1 MKYFKDITTPEEIKK
16 QFRALSIKLHPD
28 RPTGNAEEFKA
39 MMTEYNN
46 IMRNFEQ
53 VKERAEA
60 EAEARRQAEEYA
72 KAEAKRKAEEEE
84 AARKAAEA
92 MRPVIAQWSAIL
104 ERVPEKKRYSKP
116 SAAYSAAVKRN
127 IKAVFAKYF
136 PGVKVS
142 VTLTNKA
149 WSEKAQITWTDGPTV
164 EDVEKVAEFRH
175 FVSSEHVCDPYADYG
190 DDVEITYN
198 KAWRE
203 AFGEIEAQRFE
214 FVRDFSEF
222 GKAEVLEKIREILP
236 QFVGVDDRK
245 GEAIVSESDTYNLI
259 EFFGFL
265 YKYNGLYKDLSN
277 EERETANRFDCDH
290 MTHRRECFHLES
302 SNYYGGETPI
312 NDVIKLFR
320 SYYTVSATAS
330 QKAKEEADTPKF
342 APVHNATF
350 KAVVKALGGNSFASS
365 NDGQEWSQR
374 KPITPTEAAEL
385 LAKGVRVDLV
395 KAWENYGNNTCIS
408 GVNAGGRKT
417 QEKRAAKFAAVGFTA
432 PIIGQYKDVYFTAVS
447 AEVLAELR
455 KDAESVEEQRKAWEA
470 AQREGKTAR
479 KATAEPKAKAETA
492 ESDSTDSTK
501 APAEGLELV
510 EIAGGVAVVGDGR
523 VTFRNRKQI
532 KAHGATWNK
541 AAQQWQA
548 TDAEAVA
555 RLREW
560 FGMAEPKAEEPKAE
574 EPKAEEQAAQGEH
587 THTTASEQEQ
597 PEEPKEQPE
606 QPTAEEVERVTRFAA
621 LLADVIRT
629 FEEVATAAQREAQR
643 AKETAT
649 KQAEAE
655 QLRADIAKMSA
666 QVAAMS
672 EQLRTMAERLATIEA
687 EANADSH
694 TDSTTADNTADNE
707 PQPENVAQERPER
720 GEGKPDPLGMLRAA
734 AEDVARLTAANDHT
748 AALLARLYVLAAVG
762 LRVRSLIQRAKAI
775 EAAQQ
780 RGHLTP
786 DEVSDRQRISQDT
799 ERRAALFLTPEE
811 FRALYG
817 YDPKTDSKAA

>member
-1 MKYFKDITTPEEIKK
+1 MKYFKNITTPEELKK

-53 VKERAEA
+53 AKERAQA
-60 EAEARRQAEEYA
+60 EAETRRQAEEYA
-72 KAEAKRKAEEEE
+72 QAEAKRKAEEEE

-92 MRPVIAQWSAIL
+92 MRPVIAKWSAIL

-116 SAAYSAAVKRN
+116 TAAYSAAVKRN

-142 VTLTNKA
+142 VTLNNKA

-236 QFVGVDDRK
+236 QFVGVDDRRGTAK
-245 GEAIVSESDTYNLI
+245 VSESDTYKLV
-259 EFFGFL
+259 ELFGFL
-265 YKYNGLYKDLSN
+265 YKYNGMYKDLSD
-277 EERETANRFDCDH
+277 EEREAANRFDCDH

-320 SYYTVSATAS
+320 SYYTVSASAS
-330 QKAKEEADTPKF
+330 QKAKEEADAPKF
-342 APVHNATF
+342 APVHNATY
-350 KAVVKALGGNSFASS
+350 KAVVKALGGNFFAAS

-395 KAWENYGNNTCIS
+395 KAWESYDNSTCIS

-479 KATAEPKAKAETA
+479 KATAKPKAKAETA
-492 ESDSTDSTK
+492 ESDNTE

-510 EIAGGVAVVGDGR
+510 EIPGGVAVVGGYYD
-523 VTFRNRKQI
+523 TLRNRKAI
-532 KAHGATWNK
+532 KAHGARWNK
-541 AAQQWQA
+541 EAKQWQA
-548 TDAEAVA
+548 TEPEAVA

-560 FGMAEPKAEEPKAE
+560 FGVAEPKAE

-587 THTTASEQEQ
+587 THSTASEQEQ
-597 PEEPKEQPE
+597 PKEPKE

-666 QVAAMS
+666 QVAKMTEA
-672 EQLRTMAERLATIEA
+672 LRMMAERLDEID
-687 EANADSH
+687 ADNDTSNNG
-694 TDSTTADNTADNE
+694 TTADNET
-707 PQPENVAQERPER
+707 QPENEDQERPER

-786 DEVSDRQRISQDT
+786 DEVSDRQRISQET
-799 ERRAALFLTPEE
+799 ERRAALLLTPEE
-811 FRALYG
+811 FRTLYG
-817 YDPKTDSKAA
+817 YDPKTDRKAA

>member
-1 MKYFKDITTPEEIKK
+1 MKYFKDITTPEELKK

-39 MMTEYNN
+39 MMAEYNN

-53 VKERAEA
+53 AKERAEA

-116 SAAYSAAVKRN
+116 TAAYSAAVKRN
-127 IKAVFAKYF
+127 IKAVFVKYF

-142 VTLTNKA
+142 VTLTNKT
-149 WSEKAQITWTDGPTV
+149 WSEKAQISWTDGPTV
-164 EDVEKVAEFRH
+164 EDVEKVPEFRH
-175 FVSSEHVCDPYADYG
+175 FVSTEHVCDPYADYG

-203 AFGEIEAQRFE
+203 AFGEIEAQHFE

-222 GKAEVLEKIREILP
+222 GRAEVLEKIREILP
-236 QFVGVDDRK
+236 QFVGVDDRRGTAK
-245 GEAIVSESDTYNLI
+245 VSEQDTAALVD
-259 EFFGFL
+259 FFGFV
-265 YKYNGLYKDLSN
+265 YKYNGHYKDLSE
-277 EERETANRFDCDH
+277 EEREKAVAFDCDH
-290 MTHRRECFHLES
+290 LHARRECEILKS
-302 SNYYGGETPI
+302 SNYCGGETPI

-320 SYYTVSATAS
+320 QYYTVSASAS
-330 QKAKEEADTPKF
+330 QKAREEADAPKF
-342 APVHNATF
+342 APVHNATY
-350 KAVVKALGGNSFASS
+350 KAIVKALGGNFFAAS

-395 KAWENYGNNTCIS
+395 KAWESYDNTTCIS
-408 GVNAGGRKT
+408 GVYAGGRKT

-432 PIIGQYKDVYFTAVS
+432 PIIGQYKNVYFTAVS

-479 KATAEPKAKAETA
+479 KAKAEPKAKTETA
-492 ESDSTDSTK
+492 DTDSTE

-510 EIAGGVAVVGDGR
+510 EIPGGVAVVGGYYD
-523 VTFRNRKQI
+523 TLRNRKAI
-532 KAHGATWNK
+532 KAHGARWNK
-541 AAQQWQA
+541 EAKQWQA
-548 TDAEAVA
+548 TETEAVA

-560 FGMAEPKAEEPKAE
+560 FGMAEPKA
-574 EPKAEEQAAQGEH
+574 
-587 THTTASEQEQ
+587 
-597 PEEPKEQPE
+597 EEPKEQPE
-606 QPTAEEVERVTRFAA
+606 QPTAEEVERVTRFAS

-629 FEEVATAAQREAQR
+629 WKVIATVTQKEAQR

-649 KQAEAE
+649 KQAEAD

-666 QVAAMS
+666 QVAKMA
-672 EQLRTMAERLATIEA
+672 EALRMMAERLDEI
-687 EANADSH
+687 D
-694 TDSTTADNTADNE
+694 ADNDTSGNGTTADNE
-707 PQPENVAQERPER
+707 PQPEAEAQERPER
-720 GEGKPDPLGMLRAA
+720 GEGKPDPLDMLRAA
-734 AEDVARLTAANDHT
+734 AEDVARLTADNDHT

-762 LRVRSLIQRAKAI
+762 LRVRSLTQRAKAI

-786 DEVSDRQRISQDT
+786 DEIADRQRISQDA

-811 FRALYG
+811 FRTLYG
-817 YDPKTDSKAA
+817 YDPKTDSRAA

>member
-1 MKYFKDITTPEEIKK
+1 MKYFNNITSPEEIKK

-39 MMTEYNN
+39 MMAEYNN

-53 VKERAEA
+53 AKERAQA

-72 KAEAKRKAEEEE
+72 KAEA
-84 AARKAAEA
+84 
-92 MRPVIAQWSAIL
+92 
-104 ERVPEKKRYSKP
+104 
-116 SAAYSAAVKRN
+116 
-127 IKAVFAKYF
+127 
-136 PGVKVS
+136 
-142 VTLTNKA
+142 
-149 WSEKAQITWTDGPTV
+149 
-164 EDVEKVAEFRH
+164 
-175 FVSSEHVCDPYADYG
+175 
-190 DDVEITYN
+190 
-198 KAWRE
+198 WRE
-203 AFGEIEAQRFE
+203 AFGEVNAQRFT
-214 FVRDFSEF
+214 FTRDFSEL
-222 GKAEVLEKIREILP
+222 GKAEVLGKIREILP
-236 QFVGVDDRK
+236 QFADVDAQSGTAQMSADDCVTLGR
-245 GEAIVSESDTYNLI
+245 
-259 EFFGFL
+259 FFGFFYD
-265 YKYNGLYKDLSN
+265 YKGRKYADLSE
-277 EERETANRFDCDH
+277 EERAAAVDYECKH
-290 MTHRRECFHLES
+290 MEQQRACGHFES
-302 SNYYGGETPI
+302 KNYYGGATPLRCLV
-312 NDVIKLFR
+312 DFFR
-320 SYYTVSATAS
+320 TYYHISDATT
-330 QKAKEEADTPKF
+330 KAAQEAANAPKFTPK
-342 APVHNATF
+342 HNATY
-350 KAVVKALGGNSFASS
+350 KAIIKALCGNFFAAS
-365 NDGQEWSQR
+365 NDGQEWSER

-395 KAWENYGNNTCIS
+395 KTWDSYDNSKCIS

-479 KATAEPKAKAETA
+479 KPKAEPKAKAETA

-574 EPKAEEQAAQGEH
+574 GKPPRVS

-597 PEEPKEQPE
+597 PENPKEQPE

-687 EANADSH
+687 EANDDSH
-694 TDSTTADNTADNE
+694 TDEQPTADKTTDNE
-707 PQPENVAQERPER
+707 PQPEAQERPER

-734 AEDVARLTAANDHT
+734 AEDVARLTEANEHT

-762 LRVRSLIQRAKAI
+762 LRVRHLIQRAKAI

-786 DEVSDRQRISQDT
+786 DEIADRQRISQEA
-799 ERRAALFLTPEE
+799 ERRAALLLTAEE
-811 FRALYG
+811 FRTLYG
-817 YDPKTDSKAA
+817 YDPKTDRKAA

>member
-1 MKYFKDITTPEEIKK
+1 MIMKYFKDITTPEELKK

-39 MMTEYNN
+39 MMAEYNN
-46 IMRNFEQ
+46 IMRNFEHA
-53 VKERAEA
+53 KERAQA

-116 SAAYSAAVKRN
+116 TAAYSAAVKRN

-236 QFVGVDDRK
+236 QFVGVDDRRGTAK
-245 GEAIVSESDTYNLI
+245 VSESDTYKLV

-265 YKYNGLYKDLSN
+265 YKYNGLYKDLSD
-277 EERETANRFDCDH
+277 EEREAANRFDCDH

-320 SYYTVSATAS
+320 QYYTVSASAS
-330 QKAKEEADTPKF
+330 QKAKEEADAPKF
-342 APVHNATF
+342 APVHNATY
-350 KAVVKALGGNSFASS
+350 KAIVKALGGNFFAAS

-395 KAWENYGNNTCIS
+395 KAWENYDSNTCIS

-417 QEKRAAKFAAVGFTA
+417 QAKRAAKFAAVGFTA

-470 AQREGKTAR
+470 AQREDKTAR
-479 KATAEPKAKAETA
+479 KPKAEPKAKAEAA
-492 ESDSTDSTK
+492 ESDSTE

-510 EIAGGVAVVGDGR
+510 EIPGGVAVVGDGR

-560 FGMAEPKAEEPKAE
+560 FGMNEPKAE

-587 THTTASEQEQ
+587 THTTETEQTEQ
-597 PEEPKEQPE
+597 PKEQTE
-606 QPTAEEVERVTRFAA
+606 QPTAEEVERVARFAA

-629 FEEVATAAQREAQR
+629 FEEVATAAKKEAQR

-655 QLRADIAKMSA
+655 QLRADIAKTSA
-666 QVAAMS
+666 QVAKMTEA
-672 EQLRTMAERLATIEA
+672 LRMMAERLDEI
-687 EANADSH
+687 D
-694 TDSTTADNTADNE
+694 ADNDTSNNGTTADNE
-707 PQPENVAQERPER
+707 PQPETEAQERPER

-762 LRVRSLIQRAKAI
+762 LRVRSLIQRAKTI

-786 DEVSDRQRISQDT
+786 DEIADRQRISQDT

-811 FRALYG
+811 FRTLYG
-817 YDPKTDSKAA
+817 YDPKTDSRAA

>member
-1 MKYFKDITTPEEIKK
+1 MKYFKDITTPEELKK

-39 MMTEYNN
+39 MMAEYNN
-46 IMRNFEQ
+46 IMHNFEQ
-53 VKERAEA
+53 AKERAQA

-116 SAAYSAAVKRN
+116 TAAYSAAVKRN

-142 VTLTNKA
+142 VNLTNKA

-175 FVSSEHVCDPYADYG
+175 FVSTEHVCDPYADYG

-236 QFVGVDDRK
+236 QFADADDRRGSAK
-245 GEAIVSESDTYNLI
+245 VSEQDTAALVD
-259 EFFGFL
+259 FFGFV
-265 YKYNGLYKDLSN
+265 YKYNGHYKDLSE
-277 EERETANRFDCDH
+277 EEREKAVAFDCDH
-290 MTHRRECFHLES
+290 LHARRECEILKS

-320 SYYTVSATAS
+320 SYYTVSASAS
-330 QKAKEEADTPKF
+330 QKAKEEADAPKF
-342 APVHNATF
+342 APVHNATY
-350 KAVVKALGGNSFASS
+350 KAVVKALGGNFFAAS

-395 KAWENYGNNTCIS
+395 KAWESYDNNTCIS

-417 QEKRAAKFAAVGFTA
+417 QEKRAAKFAAVGFTVQ
-432 PIIGQYKDVYFTAVS
+432 ITGIYKGVQFVAVS

-455 KDAESVEEQRKAWEA
+455 KDAESVEAQRKAWEA
-470 AQREGKTAR
+470 EQQEGKTAR
-479 KATAEPKAKAETA
+479 KAKAEPKAEAKAETA
-492 ESDSTDSTK
+492 DTDNTE

-510 EIAGGVAVVGDGR
+510 EIPGGVAVVGDGR

-532 KAHGATWNK
+532 KAHGAIWNK

-548 TDAEAVA
+548 TEPEAVA
-555 RLREW
+555 RLRKW
-560 FGMAEPKAEEPKAE
+560 FGMEEPKAE
-574 EPKAEEQAAQGEH
+574 KQH
-587 THTTASEQEQ
+587 THTTASDSNEQQ
-597 PEEPKEQPE
+597 EQPE
-606 QPTAEEVERVTRFAA
+606 QPTAEEVEHVARFAA
-621 LLADVIRT
+621 LLADVVAM
-629 FEEVATAAQREAQR
+629 FEQIATAAQREAQR

-649 KQAEAE
+649 RQAEAE
-655 QLRADIAKMSA
+655 QLRADIANISA

-672 EQLRTMAERLATIEA
+672 ERLRTMSERLATIEA
-687 EANADSH
+687 EANTDSH
-694 TDSTTADNTADNE
+694 TDSHADSTTADSE
-707 PQPENVAQERPER
+707 PQPEAEAQERPER
-720 GEGKPDPLGMLRAA
+720 GEGKPDPLDMLRAA
-734 AEDVARLTAANDHT
+734 AEDVARLTEANDHT

-762 LRVRSLIQRAKAI
+762 LRVRPLIERAKAI

-786 DEVSDRQRISQDT
+786 DEVSDRQRISQET
-799 ERRAALFLTPEE
+799 ERRAALLLTPEE
-811 FRALYG
+811 FRTLYG
-817 YDPKTDSKAA
+817 YDPKADSKAA

>member
-1 MKYFKDITTPEEIKK
+1 MKYFKDITTPEELKK

-39 MMTEYNN
+39 MMAEYNN
-46 IMRNFEQ
+46 IRRNFEQ
-53 VKERAEA
+53 AKERAEA

-116 SAAYSAAVKRN
+116 TAAYSAAVKRN

-149 WSEKAQITWTDGPTV
+149 WGEKAQITWTDGPTV

-236 QFVGVDDRK
+236 QFVGVDDHK
-245 GEAIVSESDTYNLI
+245 GTAKVSEQDTAALVD
-259 EFFGFL
+259 FFGFV
-265 YKYNGLYKDLSN
+265 YKYNGHYKDLSE
-277 EERETANRFDCDH
+277 EEREKAVAFDCNH
-290 MTHRRECFHLES
+290 LHARRECEILKS
-302 SNYYGGETPI
+302 SNYCGGETPI

-320 SYYTVSATAS
+320 SYYTVSASAS
-330 QKAKEEADTPKF
+330 QKAKEDAPKF
-342 APVHNATF
+342 APVHNATY
-350 KAVVKALGGNSFASS
+350 KAIVKALGGNFFAAS

-385 LAKGVRVDLV
+385 LVNGVRVDLV
-395 KAWENYGNNTCIS
+395 KAWKSYDNSTCIS

-479 KATAEPKAKAETA
+479 KAKAEPKAKAETA
-492 ESDSTDSTK
+492 DTDSTE

-510 EIAGGVAVVGDGR
+510 EIPGGVAVVGGYYD
-523 VTFRNRKQI
+523 TLRNRKAI
-532 KAHGATWNK
+532 KAHGARWNK
-541 AAQQWQA
+541 EAKQWQA
-548 TDAEAVA
+548 TAPEAVA

-560 FGMAEPKAEEPKAE
+560 FGVAEPE
-574 EPKAEEQAAQGEH
+574 AEEQEQH
-587 THTTASEQEQ
+587 THTTASEQ
-597 PEEPKEQPE
+597 EQPE

-621 LLADVIRT
+621 LLADIISA
-629 FEEVATAAQREAQR
+629 FEEVATAAQKEAQR

-655 QLRADIAKMSA
+655 QLRADIANMAA
-666 QVAAMS
+666 QVAKMTEA
-672 EQLRTMAERLATIEA
+672 LRMMAERLDEIDADNDTSDNGTI
-687 EANADSH
+687 ADS
-694 TDSTTADNTADNE
+694 E
-707 PQPENVAQERPER
+707 PQPETEAQERPER
-720 GEGKPDPLGMLRAA
+720 AEGKPDPLGMLRAA

-762 LRVRSLIQRAKAI
+762 LRVRPLIQRAKAI

-786 DEVSDRQRISQDT
+786 DEAADRQRISQEA

-811 FRALYG
+811 FRTLYG
-817 YDPKTDSKAA
+817 YDPKTDRKAA

>member
-39 MMTEYNN
+39 MMAEYNN
-46 IMRNFEQ
+46 IMRNFEHA
-53 VKERAEA
+53 KERAEA

-92 MRPVIAQWSAIL
+92 MRPVIAKWSAIL
-104 ERVPEKKRYSKP
+104 ERVPEKQRYSKP
-116 SAAYSAAVKRN
+116 TAAYSAAVKRN

-149 WSEKAQITWTDGPTV
+149 WSEKAQITWIDGPTV

-190 DDVEITYN
+190 YDVEITYN

-236 QFVGVDDRK
+236 QFVDVDDRRGTAK
-245 GEAIVSESDTYNLI
+245 VSESDTYKLV

-265 YKYNGLYKDLSN
+265 YNNGMYKDLSD
-277 EERETANRFDCDH
+277 EEREAANRFDCDH

-312 NDVIKLFR
+312 NNVIKLFR
-320 SYYTVSATAS
+320 QYYTVSASAS
-330 QKAKEEADTPKF
+330 QKAKEEADAPKF
-342 APVHNATF
+342 APEHNATY
-350 KAVVKALGGNSFASS
+350 KAVVKALGGNFFASS
-365 NDGQEWSQR
+365 NDGQEWSER

-395 KAWENYGNNTCIS
+395 KAWENYDNSTCIS

-479 KATAEPKAKAETA
+479 KPKAEPKAKAETA
-492 ESDSTDSTK
+492 ESDSTDSTN

-574 EPKAEEQAAQGEH
+574 EQAAQGEH

-629 FEEVATAAQREAQR
+629 FEEVATTAQREAQR

-687 EANADSH
+687 EANAESH
-694 TDSTTADNTADNE
+694 TDTQTANNADNE
-707 PQPENVAQERPER
+707 LQPEKEAQERPER

-762 LRVRSLIQRAKAI
+762 LRVRPLIQRAKAI

-786 DEVSDRQRISQDT
+786 DEIADRQRISQEA
-799 ERRAALFLTPEE
+799 ERRAALLLTAEE
-811 FRALYG
+811 FRTLYG
-817 YDPKTDSKAA
+817 YDPKIDRKAA

>member
-1 MKYFKDITTPEEIKK
+1 MIMKYFKDITTPEEIKK

-39 MMTEYNN
+39 MMAEYNN

-53 VKERAEA
+53 AKERAEA
-60 EAEARRQAEEYA
+60 EAETRRQAEEYA

-92 MRPVIAQWSAIL
+92 MRPVIAEWSAIL
-104 ERVPEKKRYSKP
+104 ERVPEKQRYSKP
-116 SAAYSAAVKRN
+116 TAAYSAAVKRN

-236 QFVGVDDRK
+236 QFVGVDDRRGTAK
-245 GEAIVSESDTYNLI
+245 VSEQDTAALVD
-259 EFFGFL
+259 FFGFV
-265 YKYNGLYKDLSN
+265 YKYNGHYKDLSE
-277 EERETANRFDCDH
+277 EEREKAVAFDCDH
-290 MTHRRECFHLES
+290 LHARRECEILKS
-302 SNYYGGETPI
+302 SNYCGGETPI

-320 SYYTVSATAS
+320 SYYTVSASAS
-330 QKAKEEADTPKF
+330 QKAKEEADAPKF
-342 APVHNATF
+342 APVHNATY
-350 KAVVKALGGNSFASS
+350 KAIVKALGGNFFAAS

-395 KAWENYGNNTCIS
+395 KVWEGYDNCTCIS

-432 PIIGQYKDVYFTAVS
+432 PIIGQYHAVYFIAVS

-479 KATAEPKAKAETA
+479 KAKAEPKAKAEA
-492 ESDSTDSTK
+492 TDTTDNTE

-510 EIAGGVAVVGDGR
+510 EIPGGVAVVGGYYD
-523 VTFRNRKQI
+523 TLRNRKAI
-532 KAHGATWNK
+532 KAHGARWNK
-541 AAQQWQA
+541 EAKQWQA
-548 TDAEAVA
+548 TEPEAVA

-560 FGMAEPKAEEPKAE
+560 FGVAEPE
-574 EPKAEEQAAQGEH
+574 AEEQAAQGEH

-606 QPTAEEVERVTRFAA
+606 QPTAEDVERVTRFAA
-621 LLADVIRT
+621 LLADVVAM
-629 FEEVATAAQREAQR
+629 FEQIATAAQKEAQR
-643 AKETAT
+643 AKKTAT
-649 KQAEAE
+649 KQAEAD

-672 EQLRTMAERLATIEA
+672 EQLRTMSERLATIEA
-687 EANADSH
+687 EANAESY
-694 TDSTTADNTADNE
+694 TDTQTADNANSE
-707 PQPENVAQERPER
+707 PQPETEAQERPER

-734 AEDVARLTAANDHT
+734 AEDVARLTEANDHT

-762 LRVRSLIQRAKAI
+762 LRVRPLIQRAKAI

-786 DEVSDRQRISQDT
+786 DEAADRQRISQEA
-799 ERRAALFLTPEE
+799 ERRAALLLTLEE
-811 FRALYG
+811 FRTLYG
-817 YDPKTDSKAA
+817 YDPKTDRKAA

>member
-1 MKYFKDITTPEEIKK
+1 MKYFNNITTPEELKK

-39 MMTEYNN
+39 MMAEYNN

-53 VKERAEA
+53 AKERAQV

-92 MRPVIAQWSAIL
+92 MRPVIAKWSAIL
-104 ERVPEKKRYSKP
+104 ERVPEKKRYCKP

-142 VTLTNKA
+142 VTLINKA

-190 DDVEITYN
+190 DDVEIKCN

-203 AFGEIEAQRFE
+203 AFGEIEARRFE

-236 QFVGVDDRK
+236 QFVGVDDRRGTAK
-245 GEAIVSESDTYNLI
+245 VSESDTYKLV
-259 EFFGFL
+259 ELFGFL
-265 YKYNGLYKDLSN
+265 YKYNGLYKDLSD
-277 EERETANRFDCDH
+277 EEREAANRFDCDH
-290 MTHRRECFHLES
+290 MTHRRECFLLES

-320 SYYTVSATAS
+320 SYYTVSASAS
-330 QKAKEEADTPKF
+330 QKAKEEADAPKF
-342 APVHNATF
+342 APVHNATY
-350 KAVVKALGGNSFASS
+350 KAIVKALGGNSFAAS

-385 LAKGVRVDLV
+385 LTKGVRVDLV
-395 KAWENYGNNTCIS
+395 KAWENCDNETCIS

-417 QEKRAAKFAAVGFTA
+417 QEKRAVKFATVGFTV
-432 PIIGQYKDVYFTAVS
+432 PITGQYKDVYFTAVS

-470 AQREGKTAR
+470 AQREGKTAS
-479 KATAEPKAKAETA
+479 KAKAEPKAKA
-492 ESDSTDSTK
+492 
-501 APAEGLELV
+501 AEGLELV
-510 EIAGGVAVVGDGR
+510 EIPGGVAVVGGYYD
-523 VTFRNRKQI
+523 TLRNRKAI
-532 KAHGATWNK
+532 KAHGARWNK
-541 AAQQWQA
+541 EAKQWQA
-548 TDAEAVA
+548 TEPEAVA

-560 FGMAEPKAEEPKAE
+560 FGMFEPEAEDQ
-574 EPKAEEQAAQGEH
+574 EQH

-597 PEEPKEQPE
+597 PEE
-606 QPTAEEVERVTRFAA
+606 PTAEEVERVTRFAA

-629 FEEVATAAQREAQR
+629 FEQIATAAQKEAQR

-666 QVAAMS
+666 QVAKMTEA
-672 EQLRTMAERLATIEA
+672 LRMMAERLDEID
-687 EANADSH
+687 ADNDTS
-694 TDSTTADNTADNE
+694 DNGTTADSE
-707 PQPENVAQERPER
+707 PHPEPEAQERPER
-720 GEGKPDPLGMLRAA
+720 GEDKPDPLGMLRAA

-786 DEVSDRQRISQDT
+786 DEIADRQRISQDT

-811 FRALYG
+811 FRTLYG
-817 YDPKTDSKAA
+817 YDPKTDSEAA

>member
-1 MKYFKDITTPEEIKK
+1 MKYFKDITTPEELKK

-39 MMTEYNN
+39 MMAEYNN
-46 IMRNFEQ
+46 IRRNFEQ
-53 VKERAEA
+53 AKERAEA

-92 MRPVIAQWSAIL
+92 MRPVIAEWSAIL
-104 ERVPEKKRYSKP
+104 ERVPEKQRYSKP
-116 SAAYSAAVKRN
+116 TAAYSAAVKRN

-175 FVSSEHVCDPYADYG
+175 FVSSKHVCDPYADYG

-236 QFVGVDDRK
+236 QFVGVDDRRGTAK
-245 GEAIVSESDTYNLI
+245 VSEQDTAALVD
-259 EFFGFL
+259 FFGFV
-265 YKYNGLYKDLSN
+265 YKYNGHYKDLSE
-277 EERETANRFDCDH
+277 EEREKAVAFDCDH
-290 MTHRRECFHLES
+290 LHARRECEILKS
-302 SNYYGGETPI
+302 SNYCGGETPI

-320 SYYTVSATAS
+320 QYYTVSASAS
-330 QKAKEEADTPKF
+330 QKAKEEADAPKF
-342 APVHNATF
+342 APVHNATY
-350 KAVVKALGGNSFASS
+350 KAIVKALGGNFFAAS

-385 LAKGVRVDLV
+385 LVNGVRVDLV
-395 KAWENYGNNTCIS
+395 KAWESYDNSTCIS

-479 KATAEPKAKAETA
+479 KAKAEPKAETA
-492 ESDSTDSTK
+492 DTDSTTE

-510 EIAGGVAVVGDGR
+510 EIPGGVAVVGGYYD
-523 VTFRNRKQI
+523 TLRNRKAI
-532 KAHGATWNK
+532 KAHGARWNK
-541 AAQQWQA
+541 EAKQWQA
-548 TDAEAVA
+548 TEPEAVA

-560 FGMAEPKAEEPKAE
+560 FGMAEPEAE

-606 QPTAEEVERVTRFAA
+606 QPTAEEVERVTRFVV
-621 LLADVIRT
+621 LLVDVIRT
-629 FEEVATAAQREAQR
+629 FEQIATAAQKEAQR

-666 QVAAMS
+666 QVAAMA
-672 EQLRTMAERLATIEA
+672 ERLRTMAERLATIEA

-694 TDSTTADNTADNE
+694 TDTDTQTADNADNE
-707 PQPENVAQERPER
+707 PQHEPEAQERPER
-720 GEGKPDPLGMLRAA
+720 GEGKPDPLDMLRAA

-762 LRVRSLIQRAKAI
+762 LRVRPLIQRAKAI

-811 FRALYG
+811 FRTLYG

>member
-1 MKYFKDITTPEEIKK
+1 MKYFKDITTPEELKK

-39 MMTEYNN
+39 MMAEYNN

-53 VKERAEA
+53 AKERAEA

-127 IKAVFAKYF
+127 IKAVFSKYF

-142 VTLTNKA
+142 VTLTNKT
-149 WSEKAQITWTDGPTV
+149 WSEKAKISWTDGPTV

-175 FVSSEHVCDPYADYG
+175 FVSTEHVCDPYADYG

-203 AFGEIEAQRFE
+203 AFGEIEAQHFE

-222 GKAEVLEKIREILP
+222 GRAEVLEKIREILP
-236 QFVGVDDRK
+236 QFVGVDDRRGTAK
-245 GEAIVSESDTYNLI
+245 VSEQDTAALVD
-259 EFFGFL
+259 FFGFV
-265 YKYNGLYKDLSN
+265 YKYNGHYKDLSE
-277 EERETANRFDCDH
+277 EEREKAVAFDCDH
-290 MTHRRECFHLES
+290 LHARRECEILKS
-302 SNYYGGETPI
+302 SNYCGGETPI

-320 SYYTVSATAS
+320 SYYTVSASAS
-330 QKAKEEADTPKF
+330 QKAKEEADAPKF
-342 APVHNATF
+342 APVHNATY
-350 KAVVKALGGNSFASS
+350 KAIVKALGGNFFAAS
-365 NDGQEWSQR
+365 NDGQEWSER

-395 KAWENYGNNTCIS
+395 KAWESYDNSTCIS
-408 GVNAGGRKT
+408 GVYAGGRKT

-432 PIIGQYKDVYFTAVS
+432 PIIGQYHNVYFTAVS

-479 KATAEPKAKAETA
+479 KPKAEPKAKAATA
-492 ESDSTDSTK
+492 DTDSTTE
-501 APAEGLELV
+501 APAEGLQLV
-510 EIAGGVAVVGDGR
+510 EIPGGVAVVGGYYD
-523 VTFRNRKQI
+523 TLRNRKQI
-532 KAHGATWNK
+532 KAHGARWNK
-541 AAQQWQA
+541 DAKQWQA
-548 TDAEAVA
+548 TEPEAVA

-560 FGMAEPKAEEPKAE
+560 FGMAEPE
-574 EPKAEEQAAQGEH
+574 AEEQEQH
-587 THTTASEQEQ
+587 THTTEGEQ
-597 PEEPKEQPE
+597 EQPE
-606 QPTAEEVERVTRFAA
+606 QPTAEEVGRVARFAA
-621 LLADVIRT
+621 LLADVVAML
-629 FEEVATAAQREAQR
+629 EQMATAAQKEAQR

-666 QVAAMS
+666 QVAKMTEA
-672 EQLRTMAERLATIEA
+672 LRMMAERLDDI
-687 EANADSH
+687 DSDND
-694 TDSTTADNTADNE
+694 TSDKSTTADSE
-707 PQPENVAQERPER
+707 PQPEAESQERPER
-720 GEGKPDPLGMLRAA
+720 GEGKPDPLDMLRAA

-762 LRVRSLIQRAKAI
+762 LRVRSLIKRAKAI

-786 DEVSDRQRISQDT
+786 DEIADRQRISQDT

-811 FRALYG
+811 FRTLYG

>member
-1 MKYFKDITTPEEIKK
+1 MKYFNNITTPEELKK

-28 RPTGNAEEFKA
+28 RGGNAEEFKN
-39 MMTEYNN
+39 MMAEYSE
-46 IMRNFEQ
+46 IVRNFDKA
-53 VKERAEA
+53 KERAEA

-92 MRPVIAQWSAIL
+92 MRPVIAKWSAIL
-104 ERVPEKKRYSKP
+104 ERVPEKQRHGKP
-116 SAAYSAAVKRN
+116 TAAYSAAVKRN

-149 WSEKAQITWTDGPTV
+149 WSEKAKITWTDGPTV

-175 FVSSEHVCDPYADYG
+175 FISTEHVCDPYSDYG

-236 QFVGVDDRK
+236 QFVDVDDRRGTAK
-245 GEAIVSESDTYNLI
+245 VSESDTYKLV
-259 EFFGFL
+259 ELFGFL
-265 YKYNGLYKDLSN
+265 YKYNGMYKDLSD
-277 EERETANRFDCDH
+277 EEREAANRFDCDH

-320 SYYTVSATAS
+320 QYYTVSASAS
-330 QKAKEEADTPKF
+330 QKAKEEADAPKF

-365 NDGQEWSQR
+365 NDGQEWNQR

-395 KAWENYGNNTCIS
+395 KAWESYDNSTCIS
-408 GVNAGGRKT
+408 GVYAGGRKT

-479 KATAEPKAKAETA
+479 KPKAEPKAKAETA

-560 FGMAEPKAEEPKAE
+560 FGMAEPKAEE
-574 EPKAEEQAAQGEH
+574 QAAQGEH

-643 AKETAT
+643 AKEAAN
-649 KQAEAE
+649 KQTEAE

-707 PQPENVAQERPER
+707 PQPENEAQERPER

-734 AEDVARLTAANDHT
+734 AEDVERLTAANDHT

-762 LRVRSLIQRAKAI
+762 LRVRPLIERAKAI

-786 DEVSDRQRISQDT
+786 DEMADRQRISQEA
-799 ERRAALFLTPEE
+799 ERRAALLLTPEE
-811 FRALYG
+811 FRSLYG